1 MPYPEVTMSSDTIHN
16 PKEPRHLMRAKIV
29 PRTVRVRRGGK
40 VIAESSNA
48 LRVTELA
55 KDMFDPVFYFPKEDV
70 LAPLSLIEGKTSY
83 CPLKGD
89 ASYFSIDDSGEA
101 IAWAYE
107 AAFDFAGVING
118 RIAFYPDQVAIEEVG
133 TSS

>member
-1 MPYPEVTMSSDTIHN
+1 MSNETIHN
-16 PKEPRHLMRAKIV
+16 PKEPRHFMRAKIV
-29 PRTVRVRRGGK
+29 PRTVRVHRGGK
-40 VIAESSNA
+40 VIAESDNV

-55 KDMFDPVFYFPKEDV
+55 KDMLDPVLYFPKEDISV
-70 LAPLSLIEGKTSY
+70 PLLPIEGKTSH

-89 ASYFSIDDSGEA
+89 ASYFTVDDNGEA

-107 AAFDFAGVING
+107 AAFDFAEVING
-118 RIAFYPDQVAIEEVG
+118 RIAFYPDHVVVEEVG